1 MTTPRFTL
9 THTPHTS
16 RTSCT
21 SDTKA
26 VILNTFNSQPT
37 GNERFLFI
45 AAITINGTV
54 HCTTTEATGPIQALC
69 YMLDSL
75 GIRLDIITFRQHD
88 NPHNPQLPYT
98 TLLEVENGYF
108 TRWASGH
115 GTTREEANLTAL
127 ITAANQYLKL
137 KPSPVAG

>member
-37 GNERFLFI
+37 GNGRFLFI

-75 GIRLDIITFRQHD
+75 GIAWTSSL
-88 NPHNPQLPYT
+88 
-98 TLLEVENGYF
+98 
-108 TRWASGH
+108 SGST
-115 GTTREEANLTAL
+115 TTRTIRNFPTPLFW
-127 ITAANQYLKL
+127 KL
-137 KPSPVAG
+137 KTATLRAGRADTVLPEKKPTSLPSLLPPTNISS